1 MNVRVRV
8 CHAYTLDI
16 LAIEQHFEINA
27 MQGKARQTKPS
38 QAKTV
43 ETMENGSLIRWRYIQ
58 EHQLRNQQL
67 SCWY

>member
-43 ETMENGSLIRWRYIQ
+43 ETMENGSLIR
-58 EHQLRNQQL
+58 
-67 SCWY
+67 